1 MPGQGQLFSADFA
14 VVNCQFTLCFQLR
27 AGIKLLGIWLKAQ
40 HKILEKL
47 EAKVVLP
54 ISQAWSVLT

>member
-14 VVNCQFTLCFQLR
+14 VINRQFALGFQLR
-27 AGIKLLGIWLKAQ
+27 AGIKLLGVWLEAQ

-47 EAKVVLP
+47 EAEVVLQ
-54 ISQAWSVLT
+54 IS